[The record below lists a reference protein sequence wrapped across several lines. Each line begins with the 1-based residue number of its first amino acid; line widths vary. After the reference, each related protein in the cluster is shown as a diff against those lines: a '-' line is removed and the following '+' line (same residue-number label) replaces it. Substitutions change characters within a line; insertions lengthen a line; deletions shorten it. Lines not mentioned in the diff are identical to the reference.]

1 LKFKI
6 IFILFN
12 IVVVFSFLIVTLMPF
27 FMLGGEYSLQFFK
40 DAWYLFLIFLI
51 TIGIIDSYFFLN
63 WKMFSLL
70 ESEKWDDLINY
81 LENRIYVKKKITLGL
96 LKILSN
102 TYLIKSNI
110 DGISKLEKF
119 LRQEKP
125 GLIKKMVISLSVP
138 FFKDGRSEKMEEYF
152 REYSSEKGVSRI
164 NWVKFLYAFSLIL
177 NNKREEASNL
187 LIDLCKTKLPPILKL
202 MVIYSLNP
210 FFNINIK
217 DKSNCIELNKNKIS
231 SKYKKERLDSELER
245 LNDMVLI
252 LVLSKFSKEAI
263 EWLYKE

>member
-40 DAWYLFLIFLI
+40 DSWYFFLVFLI

-70 ESEKWDDLINY
+70 ESGEWDDLIIH
-81 LENRIYVKKKITLGL
+81 LENRIYVKKKISLRL
-96 LKILSN
+96 LKILLN

-110 DGISKLEKF
+110 EGITKLEAF
-119 LRQEKP
+119 LRHEKP
-125 GLIKKMVISLSVP
+125 ELIKKIIIPLSVP
-138 FFKDGRSEKMEEYF
+138 FFIDRKPGKMEEFF
-152 REYSSEKGVSRI
+152 REFISQKGVARI
-164 NWVKFLYAFSLIL
+164 SWVKFLYAYSLIL
-177 NNKREEASNL
+177 NNKRDEASDI
-187 LIDLCKTKLPPILKL
+187 LIDLCNIKLSPILKL

-210 FFNINIK
+210 FFDINLK
-217 DKSNCIELNKNKIS
+217 DKFSCIELNKNELS
-231 SKYKKERLDSELER
+231 SKYKKERMENELES
-245 LNDMVLI
+245 LNDMVL
-252 LVLSKFSKEAI
+252 LLLLAKFSKEAI